1 MPSLY
6 GEISASALE
15 SSSAHSQSP
24 TADAGSESPAAE
36 AQGVAHLLADS
47 QPPSDTA
54 DTDDPDASEPAS
66 SPSRSTSSGAD
77 RPNRFLGPPQ
87 SWRHY
92 TAPDRQLAAS
102 MDQLDA
108 GELNVHLY
116 NTHALKQRLRSSAR
130 SHPAELKNWQSKDR
144 WLKQGEELDILGP
157 DGAEERELVPWKR
170 WSAWPLEPS
179 EVPREGERFGRVAGD
194 EEDEKWTVGNVGAE
208 RVSQELGDVVMGV
221 FLRLAKERWVERE
234 WEDADTETDA
244 EEGRQGSVQTERE
257 TRSRSHS
264 GKRLATADSSSDVAD
279 ISSRRRSQ
287 RSRSRSTGTTRSDD
301 QDVEM
306 EDQVVQSTESAS
318 RMSTRASSRATDACE
333 QSDDSVSQSER
344 SDSQPQ
350 SRATSEAPHEQ
361 PQQTNLRTLRKSEPR
376 FSKPTV
382 LADDDK
388 ARNILQPSINSLLV
402 KLDFLLD
409 GLHRSR
415 VNHFAEA
422 SSASASEAQTDVEA
436 AVPPRKKA
444 RSRVTSKSRISPPSA
459 ARRRQKHQTDD
470 IVDVGVSFR
479 DDNRPTNSE
488 TQKRPIRP
496 TLADSASGSDYAPDD
511 DKLGSQSA
519 PTDCDMRASKSRY
532 SKKSLLTSQPDPK
545 SRRSNS
551 ISSITSETEPDAR
564 VGLRDWSE
572 VIGMASLMGWSDG
585 VVERA
590 AKRCAAL
597 FGEGMAFRT
606 FHEGSALKS
615 PEEPVIYI
623 PETILAPDST
633 VLDGSN
639 IPHIPDT
646 ETRPHWESGSLICP
660 HIDCWG
666 HEKEFRI
673 PYRVVEH
680 LIRVHGYDPRIP
692 GSDGEDEMVGGVH
705 ADGFLQPISAKQGW
719 RGGDKAAVSDKRK
732 KRKRESG

>member
-1 MPSLY
+1 MSSF
-6 GEISASALE
+6 GSEISTSAPE
-15 SSSAHSQSP
+15 SSSVHSQSP
-24 TADAGSESPAAE
+24 TAQAGSESPAAE
-36 AQGVAHLLADS
+36 AQSVAHLLANS
-47 QPPSDTA
+47 QPPSDAA
-54 DTDDPDASEPAS
+54 DTDDPGASEPAS

-87 SWRHY
+87 SWRRY
-92 TAPDRQLAAS
+92 TALDRQLAAS

-108 GELNVHLY
+108 GELSVHLY

-130 SHPAELKNWQSKDR
+130 SHSVELKNWQSKDR
-144 WLKQGEELDILGP
+144 WLKQGEELDFIGP
-157 DGAEERELVPWKR
+157 DGVEERELVPWKR
-170 WSAWPLEPS
+170 WSAWPLEPG
-179 EVPREGERFGRVAGD
+179 EVPREEERFGKVAGD
-194 EEDEKWTVGNVGAE
+194 EEDEKWTVGNMGAE

-221 FLRLAKERWVERE
+221 FLRLAKERWMERE
-234 WEDADTETDA
+234 WEDADTEADA
-244 EEGRQGSVQTERE
+244 DDGRHGSAQMKRE
-257 TRSRSHS
+257 TRSRSRS
-264 GKRLATADSSSDVAD
+264 GRSLATTDSSGDVAD
-279 ISSRRRSQ
+279 ISDR
-287 RSRSRSTGTTRSDD
+287 RSRSRSTRTIRSDG

-318 RMSTRASSRATDACE
+318 RMSTRASLRATDAYE
-333 QSDDSVSQSER
+333 QSGDSVGQGKR
-344 SDSQPQ
+344 SDSRPQ

-361 PQQTNLRTLRKSEPR
+361 PQQTNLRTPRKSEPP

-388 ARNILQPSINSLLV
+388 ARNILQPSINSLLA
-402 KLDFLLD
+402 KLDSLLD

-415 VNHFAEA
+415 VNHFAET
-422 SSASASEAQTDVEA
+422 SSASASEAPTNVKA
-436 AVPPRKKA
+436 AITPRKKA
-444 RSRVTSKSRISPPSA
+444 RSGATLKSRISPSSA
-459 ARRRQKHQTDD
+459 ACRRQKHQTDD
-470 IVDVGVSFR
+470 IVDIGVSLG
-479 DDNRPTNSE
+479 DDNGPANSE
-488 TQKRPIRP
+488 TLKRPTRT
-496 TLADSASGSDYAPDD
+496 TLTDSASGSDYAPDD
-511 DKLGSQSA
+511 DELGPQSA

-532 SKKSLLTSQPDPK
+532 MKKSRLTSQPDPK

-572 VIGMASLMGWSDG
+572 VIGMASLTGWGDG

-615 PEEPVIYI
+615 PEEPVLYA

-633 VLDGSN
+633 ALDGSN
-639 IPHIPDT
+639 TPHITDT
-646 ETRPHWESGSLICP
+646 ETRPHWEPGSLICP

-666 HEKEFRI
+666 HKKEFRI

-692 GSDGEDEMVGGVH
+692 GSDGGDEMAGSAH

-719 RGGDKAAVSDKRK
+719 RGCDKAAVSDKRK
-732 KRKRESG
+732 KRKLEGG

>member
-36 AQGVAHLLADS
+36 AQ
-47 QPPSDTA
+47 
-54 DTDDPDASEPAS
+54 
-66 SPSRSTSSGAD
+66 AD

-87 SWRHY
+87 SWRRY

-179 EVPREGERFGRVAGD
+179 EVPGEEERFGRVAGD
-194 EEDEKWTVGNVGAE
+194 EEDEKWTVGNVGTE

-221 FLRLAKERWVERE
+221 FLRLAKERWMERE
-234 WEDADTETDA
+234 WEDADTEADA

-264 GKRLATADSSSDVAD
+264 
-279 ISSRRRSQ
+279 
-287 RSRSRSTGTTRSDD
+287 
-301 QDVEM
+301 
-306 EDQVVQSTESAS
+306 
-318 RMSTRASSRATDACE
+318 ASSRATDACE

-436 AVPPRKKA
+436 AVTPRKKA
-444 RSRVTSKSRISPPSA
+444 RSRATSKSRISPPSA

-470 IVDVGVSFR
+470 I
-479 DDNRPTNSE
+479 
-488 TQKRPIRP
+488 KRPIRT

-511 DKLGSQSA
+511 DKLGPQSA

-532 SKKSLLTSQPDPK
+532 LKKGLLASQPDPK

-615 PEEPVIYI
+615 PEEPVLYI

-639 IPHIPDT
+639 ISHITDT
-646 ETRPHWESGSLICP
+646 ETRPHWEPGSLICP

>member
-1 MPSLY
+1 
-6 GEISASALE
+6 
-15 SSSAHSQSP
+15 
-24 TADAGSESPAAE
+24 
-36 AQGVAHLLADS
+36 
-47 QPPSDTA
+47 
-54 DTDDPDASEPAS
+54 
-66 SPSRSTSSGAD
+66 

-87 SWRHY
+87 SWRRY

-179 EVPREGERFGRVAGD
+179 EVPGEEERFGRVAGD
-194 EEDEKWTVGNVGAE
+194 EEDEKWTVGNVGTE

-221 FLRLAKERWVERE
+221 FLRLAKERWMERE
-234 WEDADTETDA
+234 WEDADTEADA

-264 GKRLATADSSSDVAD
+264 
-279 ISSRRRSQ
+279 
-287 RSRSRSTGTTRSDD
+287 
-301 QDVEM
+301 
-306 EDQVVQSTESAS
+306 
-318 RMSTRASSRATDACE
+318 ASSRATDACE

-436 AVPPRKKA
+436 AVTPRKKA
-444 RSRVTSKSRISPPSA
+444 RSRATSKSRISPPSA

-470 IVDVGVSFR
+470 I
-479 DDNRPTNSE
+479 
-488 TQKRPIRP
+488 KRPIRT

-511 DKLGSQSA
+511 DKLGPQSA

-532 SKKSLLTSQPDPK
+532 LKKGLLASQPDPK

-615 PEEPVIYI
+615 PEEPVLYI

-639 IPHIPDT
+639 ISHITDT
-646 ETRPHWESGSLICP
+646 ETRPHWEPGSLICP

-732 KRKRESG
+732 KRK